1 MCCAAV
7 RVYVIGVSHPREAQ
21 GAPRVKALL
30 SFSICSGLAA
40 MGGWKMLLPWGRR
53 VHHQV
58 QHGGPQVA
66 GESHVVETS
75 FLFAVDLVEETLAHV
90 DGGTFFV
97 SHVISQKYPT
107 WLRRLNP

>member
-1 MCCAAV
+1 M
-7 RVYVIGVSHPREAQ
+7 
-21 GAPRVKALL
+21 
-30 SFSICSGLAA
+30 
-40 MGGWKMLLPWGRR
+40 
-53 VHHQV
+53 HHQV

-66 GESHVVETS
+66 GESHVAETS

-97 SHVISQKYPT
+97 SHVISQKCPT